1 MTLAEPK
8 PFQPPTTTELL
19 QSAGAGD
26 QCAWEQLVRRFEP
39 AVAAMVS
46 SFRLQDADARDAAQ
60 RTWLQMIEYH
70 GQVRE
75 PEALA
80 GWLKTTARRE
90 CLRIVRDQRRTEPL
104 DGMEGAE
111 CTDVSI
117 DIEQRV
123 IDADT
128 KRQLGQLIRRLPQRS
143 SALLGLLFQEDP
155 PCYAE
160 LSRKTGIP
168 VGSIGPTRARALIQL
183 RRLIAAQAGASR
195 KPGCRA

>member
-1 MTLAEPK
+1 MTLAERK

-19 QSAGAGD
+19 HSAGAGD

-46 SFRLQDADARDAAQ
+46 SFRLQDADARDEAQ

-90 CLRIVRDQRRTEPL
+90 CLRIVRDQRRTEPFE
-104 DGMEGAE
+104 GMEGAE
-111 CTDVSI
+111 RMDVSI

-128 KRQLGQLIRRLPQRS
+128 
-143 SALLGLLFQEDP
+143 
-155 PCYAE
+155 
-160 LSRKTGIP
+160 
-168 VGSIGPTRARALIQL
+168 
-183 RRLIAAQAGASR
+183 
-195 KPGCRA
+195 